1 MNVEF
6 TMEQSKPDPL
16 TEYEDFFDGSDFL
29 VEDR

>member
-1 MNVEF
+1 MNVELI
-6 TMEQSKPDPL
+6 MEQFKLDPL